1 MQWCSTLK
9 SFVNDPNNLLLLFHQ
24 GSSSNECLTASQT
37 TNSFHY
43 VISRSCFRLGDVL
56 SDTNQK
62 DLSILEPELTTF
74 PAAVTCIAQR
84 AATMDRADLIQKGL
98 NLAILA

>member
-1 MQWCSTLK
+1 M
-9 SFVNDPNNLLLLFHQ
+9 
-24 GSSSNECLTASQT
+24 
-37 TNSFHY
+37 
-43 VISRSCFRLGDVL
+43 L

-84 AATMDRADLIQKGL
+84 AATMDQADLIQKGL